1 MIDSN
6 LLKLASWKLA
16 RNINK
21 SAFVPPQAAGG
32 MDPAIM
38 GGSMPPMDPA
48 AMMGGGG
55 MPPMDPA
62 MGGMPPI
69 DPAMLGMPPM
79 GPPPADPAAGGAP
92 PADPAAAGAG
102 GPKKPKL
109 DPSAIYIEQ
118 VRNRKLLLGI
128 YRQLGLKLPED
139 ILDDENIVAPGVVPP
154 SVGKETPTEEPKSP
168 GLPGV
173 GGSPAINPIEPAQG
187 AGPSITEL
195 LGQPGGMPG

>member
-1 MIDSN
+1 MIDPN
-6 LLKLASWKLA
+6 LLKLASWKLE

-21 SAFVPPQAAGG
+21 NAFVPGG
-32 MDPAIM
+32 P
-38 GGSMPPMDPA
+38 PPMDPA
-48 AMMGGGG
+48 AMGGGG
-55 MPPMDPA
+55 MPPMGGMDPA
-62 MGGMPPI
+62 
-69 DPAMLGMPPM
+69 AMGMPPM

-118 VRNRKLLLGI
+118 VRNRKLLLGM
-128 YRQLGLKLPED
+128 YRQLGLKLPSD
-139 ILDDENIVAPGVVPP
+139 ILDDENIIAPGVVPP

-173 GGSPAINPIEPAQG
+173 GGSPAINPIEPAQSGQSIG
-187 AGPSITEL
+187 AL
-195 LGQPGGMPG
+195 LGQSGMMPG

>member
-1 MIDSN
+1 MIDPN
-6 LLKLASWKLA
+6 LLKLASWKLE

-21 SAFVPPQAAGG
+21 SAFVPGG
-32 MDPAIM
+32 PPPMDPAAM
-38 GGSMPPMDPA
+38 GGGGMPPMDPA
-48 AMMGGGG
+48 MMGMPPMDPAMMGGGG

-62 MGGMPPI
+62 MM
-69 DPAMLGMPPM
+69 GMPPM

-118 VRNRKLLLGI
+118 VRNRKLLLGM

-154 SVGKETPTEEPKSP
+154 SVGKETPSEEPKSP

-173 GGSPAINPIEPAQG
+173 GGSPAINPIEPAQSGQSIG
-187 AGPSITEL
+187 AL
-195 LGQPGGMPG
+195 LGQSGMMPG